1 MIGKHVAHYTIT
13 EKIGA
18 GGMGD
23 VYRARDNKLGRDV
36 ALKVLP
42 DAFAADPQRMA
53 RFKREAQIL
62 ASLNHPNIAA
72 IHGVEDTGDVRCLV
86 LELVEGE
93 TLASL
98 VERGAIAVDEALD
111 IVVQIARALESAHEK
126 GIIHRDLKPANVIVG
141 ADGGIKVLDFGLA
154 KALADDTA
162 TTDSELVTLSPT
174 ATRAGV
180 ILGTAAYMSPE
191 QATGKEVDRRADI
204 WAFGVVLLELLT
216 GRSIF
221 RRETVS
227 ETMAAVLMTE
237 PDLEELPRETPV
249 AIRELLA
256 RCLRKDP
263 MSRLRDIGDARIHIE
278 EARNGPE
285 PSVPASAA
293 PRPSATWAF
302 AAMTLV
308 AVGLSWA
315 LWNRSERADQPTLRF
330 QQDPEVILEVR
341 NGNSLALSRDGKHL
355 AYVVRQGADPDGCRI
370 YLRDLEDLA
379 GAPVNGTQNARLP
392 FFSPDGQWLGFSAS
406 GQLKKVPVTGGTP
419 EVVCDACAGIGAS
432 WGSDGSIVFGGE
444 GGLFRVPSSGGTPER
459 LTTLEPEETQHLSPR
474 HLPTGDVVFTVRTES
489 RELSV
494 HALSVPTGKR
504 QRLIQGAA
512 QARYLPTGHLVFL
525 RDRSLYSM
533 PFDPVRLVAN
543 GPPVVVV
550 ERVEPVQLWG
560 LSAAHFDVSDTGT
573 LVYLAGARNFVALV
587 SVDRGGGLSS
597 LAEERLRYMQPRF
610 SPDGRRLALLM
621 RDSNDVSDIWLYD
634 LARGAMS
641 RLTYSEEGDITPVWS
656 PDGAFVAFASRRE
669 NVLHLYRK
677 PADGSGEEERLSVS
691 DDNQHP
697 TDWSPDGKHLAFSR
711 NEGMEVTSPSA
722 TNRNVYVLPADGD
735 GEPTAFVDT
744 PFDESDASFS
754 PNGDFLAYRSDESG
768 RYEVYVR
775 PFPGPGAK
783 TQVSTEGGQFPLWNP
798 AGGEIFYQVEAETD
812 GAVRL
817 MVAEYRIDSD
827 TFLPAKPRELFRG
840 PFTMGPRAEYDVS
853 PDGERF
859 VMLRRE
865 DTNRTPLT
873 FVVNWF
879 EELKRLVPIQ

>member
-98 VERGAIAVDEALD
+98 LERGAIPVDEALD

-141 ADGGIKVLDFGLA
+141 ADGSIKVLDFGLA

-162 TTDSELVTLSPT
+162 TTDSELATLSPT

-191 QATGKEVDRRADI
+191 QAKGKDVDRRADI
-204 WAFGVVLLELLT
+204 WAFGVVLLELLM
-216 GRSIF
+216 GKSIF

-237 PDLEELPRETPV
+237 PDLEELPRETPA
-249 AIRELLA
+249 AIRQLLA

-278 EARNGPE
+278 EAQSGPE
-285 PSVPASAA
+285 PSALAGP
-293 PRPSATWAF
+293 PSRATKAWYAF
-302 AAMTLV
+302 AAMTLI
-308 AVGLSWA
+308 AVGLSWV
-315 LWNRSERADQPTLRF
+315 LWSRSGPADQPTLRF
-330 QQDPEVILEVR
+330 RQDPEEILQDTF
-341 NGNSLALSRDGKHL
+341 GTSLALSRDGRYL
-355 AYVVRQGADPDGCRI
+355 AYVVRQGSDPNGRRI
-370 YLRDLEDLA
+370 YLRDLEELA
-379 GAPVNGTQNARLP
+379 GAPVSGTRNALRP
-392 FFSPDGQWLGFSAS
+392 FLSPDGQWLGFFAD
-406 GQLKKVPVTGGTP
+406 GQLKKVLVTGGTP
-419 EVVCDACAGIGAS
+419 EVVCDAAVCIGAS
-432 WGSDGSIVFGGE
+432 WGPDGSIAFGGD
-444 GGLFRVPSSGGTPER
+444 GLFRVPSSGGTPER
-459 LTTLEPEETQHLSPR
+459 LTTLEPEERSHRWPR
-474 HLPTGDVVFTVRTES
+474 YLPTGDVVFTVLDES

-494 HALSVPTGKR
+494 HVLSVSTGKR

-512 QARYLPTGHLVFL
+512 DARYLPTGHLVFL
-525 RDRSLYSM
+525 RDGSLFSI
-533 PFDPVRLVAN
+533 PFDPVQLVAN
-543 GPPVVVV
+543 GAPMIVV
-550 ERVEPVQLWG
+550 ESVQHVQLMAS
-560 LSAAHFDVSDTGT
+560 SAAHFDISDTGT
-573 LVYLAGARNFVALV
+573 LVYLAGDRDNFALV
-587 SVDRGGGLSS
+587 SVDRRGVSSS
-597 LAEERLRYMQPRF
+597 LVAERMRYMQPRF
-610 SPDGRRLALLM
+610 SPDGRRLALLKT
-621 RDSNDVSDIWLYD
+621 SPHVADVVADVWLYD

-641 RLTYSEEGDITPVWS
+641 RLTYAEDDDITPVWS
-656 PDGAFVAFASRRE
+656 PDGAFIAFASNRE
-669 NVLHLYRK
+669 NALLQLYRK
-677 PADGSGEEERLSVS
+677 HADGSGEAERLSVS
-691 DDNQHP
+691 GNGQ
-697 TDWSPDGKHLAFSR
+697 TASDWSPDGEHLAFTQR
-711 NEGMEVTSPSA
+711 DA
-722 TNRNVYVLPADGD
+722 TGRRNVYVLPADGD

-744 PFDESDASFS
+744 PFNESDPSFS
-754 PNGDFLAYRSDESG
+754 PNGHFLAYMSDESG
-768 RYEVYVR
+768 RHEIYVQ
-775 PFPGPGAK
+775 PYPGPGAK

-798 AGGEIFYQVEAETD
+798 AGREIFYQVEAETD
-812 GAVRL
+812 GDVRL
-817 MVAEYRIDSD
+817 MAAEYRIDGD
-827 TFLPAKPRELFRG
+827 RIRPEKPSELFRG
-840 PFTMGPRAEYDVS
+840 PFALGPRAEYDVS
-853 PDGERF
+853 PDGEHF

-879 EELKRLVPIQ
+879 DELRRLVPTQ